1 MDYMKPVS
9 AIDTNA
15 SPSGPPD
22 ADPAR
27 RVARIPGTIG
37 YYAAFVALG
46 LASASLGPTL
56 PGLALHTQSRLAQI
70 SSLFAARSLG
80 YLVGS
85 LLGGRLYDRIP
96 GHPVMALAALAA
108 GLLIVVGFS
117 AGIVRLPS
125 PGPASTAARLPASR
139 DVTTG
144 GPTASLSATAA
155 PTPAGPPVTDM
166 VTFPETVLGLPAL
179 AEIS

>member
-22 ADPAR
+22 AHPAR

-85 LLGGRLYDRIP
+85 LLGADCTIE
-96 GHPVMALAALAA
+96 
-108 GLLIVVGFS
+108 S
-117 AGIVRLPS
+117 
-125 PGPASTAARLPASR
+125 
-139 DVTTG
+139 
-144 GPTASLSATAA
+144 
-155 PTPAGPPVTDM
+155 PVTR
-166 VTFPETVLGLPAL
+166 
-179 AEIS
+179 